1 MIKAEEA
8 REGRVIIVNGKLYK
22 ILGIEFGGAA
32 KAGRIVHLKTQKIE
46 TGNIAELT
54 FHGNDLIEE
63 ATLDKCTMEYL
74 YNDEE
79 NYYFMNLVNY
89 EQVSVPKGL
98 IGNSSCFLKEN
109 SEIQVEFF
117 EQRVVN
123 VVFPRAIELKV
134 SQAAPGVR
142 DTSNTTFKEATLE
155 NGMELLVPQFIEE
168 GDMVRIETATGK
180 YLERVKK

>member
-8 REGRVIIVNGKLYK
+8 REGRVIIIEGKLYK
-22 ILGIEFGGAA
+22 TMGIEFGGAA
-32 KAGRIVHLKTQKIE
+32 KAGRVVHLKAQKIE

-63 ATLDKCTMEYL
+63 ATLDKYTMEYL
-74 YNDEE
+74 YNDGE
-79 NYYFMNLVNY
+79 NYYFMNTTNY
-89 EQVSVPKGL
+89 EQVPVPKAL
-98 IGNSSCFLKEN
+98 IGTAAVFLKEN

-117 EQRVVN
+117 EQRAVN

-134 SQAAPGVR
+134 SSTAPGVR

-168 GDMVRIETATGK
+168 GDMIRIETATGK